1 MVGYERGSEWRR
13 WDLHMHTPGTQ
24 KNDQYKG
31 NNIEEKWENFYR
43 SIEDYIGN
51 GSDPLKNIA
60 VVGITDY
67 LSIDNY
73 MKVIKDGRFPKSIKM
88 ILPNV
93 EMRMAPLAKQTPV
106 NIHCLFD
113 PAIANQLES
122 RFFSK
127 LYFPYGG
134 TKYSASHA
142 DLQRLGRE
150 FRQSELT
157 DDEAYSIGVEQ
168 FIITPD
174 IIEAVFKGD
183 QELRDKTIIA
193 VSNNSSDGVSGITQ
207 HQGYTTENG
216 SQMDATR
223 RSMYYMADLIFSSN
237 SSDINYFLGES
248 SDGPED
254 IVRKYGSLKG
264 CIHGSDAHSNEKIF
278 EPDQKR
284 YCWIKSDPTFNGF
297 KQIIYEPKARIR
309 ISAIKP
315 EEKPAYQV
323 IDSVTFSNLD
333 FAPEAIPFNDKLT
346 CIIGGKSTGKS

>member
-122 RFFSK
+122 RFKALFSIW
-127 LYFPYGG
+127 
-134 TKYSASHA
+134 
-142 DLQRLGRE
+142 R
-150 FRQSELT
+150 
-157 DDEAYSIGVEQ
+157 
-168 FIITPD
+168 
-174 IIEAVFKGD
+174 
-183 QELRDKTIIA
+183 
-193 VSNNSSDGVSGITQ
+193 N
-207 HQGYTTENG
+207 
-216 SQMDATR
+216 
-223 RSMYYMADLIFSSN
+223 
-237 SSDINYFLGES
+237 
-248 SDGPED
+248 
-254 IVRKYGSLKG
+254 
-264 CIHGSDAHSNEKIF
+264 KI
-278 EPDQKR
+278 
-284 YCWIKSDPTFNGF
+284 
-297 KQIIYEPKARIR
+297 
-309 ISAIKP
+309 
-315 EEKPAYQV
+315 
-323 IDSVTFSNLD
+323 
-333 FAPEAIPFNDKLT
+333 
-346 CIIGGKSTGKS
+346 